1 MIGDRGKEVIASAR
15 LLTNPTRILINLN
28 PQLLKL
34 GETPDMN
41 PDLVSTT
48 GLYNLTYRKLTHTGA
63 LNKKRFCLRF
73 DFGKGYVKF
82 DSYRELQ
89 EQAKTNEHV
98 RFLLEYTNLQ
108 PYMLAIALCNE
119 SMQIPV
125 VLDMC
130 KYDKKVRADLG
141 VTNENEYL
149 MLYNPYR
156 PSYFTSKEEAIDIYE
171 KGAGMK

>member
-1 MIGDRGKEVIASAR
+1 MIGDNAREVIANAR
-15 LLTNPTRILINLN
+15 LLSNPTRMLVNIN

-34 GETPDMN
+34 CETPETN
-41 PDLVSTT
+41 PDLVYTT
-48 GLYNLTYRKLTHTGA
+48 GLYNLTYRKITHTGA
-63 LNKKRFCLRF
+63 INRKKFCLRY

-82 DSYRELQ
+82 ESFRELK

-125 VLDMC
+125 CFDIC
-130 KYDKKVRADLG
+130 KYDKKIRKDLS
-141 VTNENEYL
+141 VENENEYL

-156 PSYFTSKEEAIDIYE
+156 PQYKCDIEEATRIYLGG
-171 KGAGMK
+171 KSK

>member
-1 MIGDRGKEVIASAR
+1 MIGDRARVAIADAR
-15 LLTNPTRILINLN
+15 LLTNPTRILLNIN

-34 GETPDMN
+34 GETPETN
-41 PDLVSTT
+41 PDLVYTT
-48 GLYNLTYRKLTHTGA
+48 GLYNLTYRRLTHTGA

-82 DSYRELQ
+82 DSLKELK
-89 EQAKTNEHV
+89 EQAKTNDHV

-108 PYMLAIALCNE
+108 PHMLNIAVCNE

-125 VLDMC
+125 SLDMC
-130 KYDKKVRADLG
+130 KYDKKVRKDLG
-141 VTNENEYL
+141 VKDMTEYL

-156 PSYFTSKEEAIDIYE
+156 PTFEHDIDRAVRIFTGGETK
-171 KGAGMK
+171 

>member
-1 MIGDRGKEVIASAR
+1 MIGDNARKIIANAR
-15 LLTNPTRILINLN
+15 LLTNPTRILLNIN

-34 GETPDMN
+34 GETPETN
-41 PDLVSTT
+41 PDLVYTT
-48 GLYNLTYRKLTHTGA
+48 GLYNLTYRRLTHTGA

-82 DSYRELQ
+82 DCLKELE

-108 PYMLAIALCNE
+108 PHMLNIAVCNE

-125 VLDMC
+125 CLDLC
-130 KYDKKVRADLG
+130 KYDKKVRKDLG
-141 VTNENEYL
+141 IKSQTEYL

-156 PSYFTSKEEAIDIYE
+156 PTFEHDLDEAIKLYTGG
-171 KGAGMK
+171 KA

>member
-1 MIGDRGKEVIASAR
+1 MIGDRGKEVIANAR
-15 LLTNPTRILINLN
+15 LLTNPTRILVNLN

-41 PDLVSTT
+41 PNLVYTT

-63 LNKKRFCLRF
+63 LNKKKFCLRY
-73 DFGKGYVKF
+73 DFGKGFVKF
-82 DSYRELQ
+82 DSYKELK

-119 SMQIPV
+119 AMQIPV
-125 VLDMC
+125 CFDMC
-130 KYDKKVRADLG
+130 KYDKKVRKDLG
-141 VTNENEYL
+141 EKDDHKYL

-156 PSYFTSKEEAIDIYE
+156 PDYYTNKEEAMKIYTGGKTE
-171 KGAGMK
+171 